1 MTTNTNNILQEDT
14 DKFCHS
20 VLSKPNVI
28 NFFNS
33 NVVTWA
39 GHTTN
44 ILLIILII
52 LIIILIGKVW
62 DPEAYDLSSKLGKY
76 YRHHYHH

>member
-1 MTTNTNNILQEDT
+1 MTTNTNNIIQEDT

-44 ILLIILII
+44 MLILTILI
-52 LIIILIGKVW
+52 LILIGKVW

-76 YRHHYHH
+76 YHRYHR

>member
-1 MTTNTNNILQEDT
+1 MITNTNNILQEDT

-39 GHTTN
+39 GTTTN
-44 ILLIILII
+44 ILII
-52 LIIILIGKVW
+52 LILIILILILLPIGKVW
-62 DPEAYDLSSKLGKY
+62 DPEAYDLSSKLG
-76 YRHHYHH
+76 